1 MLIQSHTS
9 TANGTPQVLVGH
21 IRDVVAQ
28 RSMPPLW
35 AIHPVRPSVLQ
46 TMDTCSAQA
55 LTGILRSGHLQ
66 NRVSDLGSHLGY
78 QILGPIWGTKY
89 GTGVGTLCR
98 YGITR

>member
-1 MLIQSHTS
+1 MLIQYQTS

-46 TMDTCSAQA
+46 TMDTCSA
-55 LTGILRSGHLQ
+55 
-66 NRVSDLGSHLGY
+66 
-78 QILGPIWGTKY
+78 
-89 GTGVGTLCR
+89 
-98 YGITR
+98 